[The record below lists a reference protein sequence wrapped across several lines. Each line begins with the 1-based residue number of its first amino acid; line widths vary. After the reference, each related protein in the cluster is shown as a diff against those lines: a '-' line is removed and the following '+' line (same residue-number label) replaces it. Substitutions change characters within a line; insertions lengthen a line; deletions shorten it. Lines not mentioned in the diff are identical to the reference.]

1 LTRWR
6 PRGPRRLLAA
16 THDTVSQQVKLLTD
30 HREDLVRIQ
39 TQLQSRL
46 RWHLHHL
53 DPELKAAPRGLDRQA
68 ELDRLAAWPPGRL
81 AAWLGRRPG
90 RVVARIA
97 AELVEDTNGLT
108 TWAARLEPTAA
119 IIDSLSR

>member
-1 LTRWR
+1 LRAGGR
-6 PRGPRRLLAA
+6 ADRAGLLAA

-46 RWHLHHL
+46 RWHLHDL

-68 ELDRLAAWPPGRL
+68 ELDRLAARL
-81 AAWLGRRPG
+81 GARPAG
-90 RVVARIA
+90 SARIA

-108 TWAARLEPTAA
+108 TWTARLEPTAA

>member
-53 DPELKAAPRGLDRQA
+53 DPELKAAPPAGWTG
-68 ELDRLAAWPPGRL
+68 RLSWTAWPPGRL